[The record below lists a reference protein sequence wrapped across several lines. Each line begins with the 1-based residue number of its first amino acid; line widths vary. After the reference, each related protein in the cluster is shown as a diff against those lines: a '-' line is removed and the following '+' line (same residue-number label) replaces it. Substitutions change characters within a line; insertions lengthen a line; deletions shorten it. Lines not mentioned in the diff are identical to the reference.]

1 MTEPVRVRFAPSPTG
16 HLHVGGAR
24 TALFNWLFARHASGS
39 FLLRIEDT
47 DRSRSTEESIRQVL
61 DALTWLGL
69 AWDPEGPEDDGGHRG
84 YFRQTSRLEVY
95 RAHADRLL
103 AEGRA
108 YRCYCT
114 AEELAARREAAQA
127 RGETFRYDGRCRTA
141 APRPGAPA
149 ALRLRIPDTGVT
161 VVSDLIH
168 GEVTFD
174 HQTLDDW
181 ILVRS
186 NGTPTYNFCVVV
198 DDVTMKITH
207 VIRGT
212 DHLSNTPKQIL
223 CYEALGYPRPVFAH
237 IPMILGPDRHR
248 LSKRH
253 GATSLLAFRDEGF
266 LPEAMLNYLA
276 RLGWAHGDQEV
287 FTRAELTRLF
297 DLRQVGQTA
306 AIFDRAKLL
315 WLNQVWLKRLA
326 EDPQERERL
335 ATQGLAP
342 FVEQL
347 GLPRPTTPLLVS
359 AVTNLATRVGT
370 LAEMA
375 SQGRFYFEPPSGFE
389 QPAAGKLLIPVLGPR
404 LDRLLGR
411 LQNAAPWDEATL
423 ETTCRQLAQELSL
436 KLVDLA
442 QPIRLALTG
451 RTASPPVFSIMADLG
466 RDETLRRLRALRV
479 RVPPG

>member
-1 MTEPVRVRFAPSPTG
+1 MGEPVRVRFAPSPTG

-24 TALFNWLFARHASGS
+24 TALFNWLFARHAGGS

-47 DRSRSTEESIRQVL
+47 DRSRSTDESIGQIL

-69 AWDPEGPEDDGGHRG
+69 PWDPEGPEDDGRHRG
-84 YFRQTSRLEVY
+84 HFRQTSRLDVY

-114 AEELAARREAAQA
+114 SEELRARREAAQA

-141 APRPGAPA
+141 PERPGVPA
-149 ALRLRIPDTGVT
+149 ALRLRIPETGTT

-168 GEVTFD
+168 GEVLFD
-174 HQTLDDW
+174 HQALDDW

-186 NGTPTYNFCVVV
+186 DGTPTYNFTVVV

-223 CYEALGYPRPVFAH
+223 CYEALGYPRPAFAH

-253 GATSLLAFRDEGF
+253 GATSVLAFRDEGF
-266 LPEAMLNYLA
+266 LPEAMVNYLA

-287 FTRAELTRLF
+287 FTREELTQLF
-297 DLRQVGQTA
+297 DLRQVGQTP
-306 AIFDRAKLL
+306 AIFDRAKLE

-326 EDPQERERL
+326 DDPGERERL
-335 ATQGLAP
+335 ATAGLGP
-342 FVEQL
+342 FVERL
-347 GLPRPTTPLLVS
+347 GIAAPAAPLLRS
-359 AVTNLATRVGT
+359 AVTGLAARATT

-375 SQGRFYFEPPSGFE
+375 AQARFYFVAPTEYE
-389 QPAAGKLLIPVLGPR
+389 QPAAGRLLSAALGPR

-411 LQNAAPWDEATL
+411 LAGQEPWDEATL
-423 ETTCRQLAQELSL
+423 EGACRQLAQELSV

-451 RTASPPVFSIMADLG
+451 RTASPPIFSIMADLG
-466 RDETLRRLRALRV
+466 RDETLRRLRALRE